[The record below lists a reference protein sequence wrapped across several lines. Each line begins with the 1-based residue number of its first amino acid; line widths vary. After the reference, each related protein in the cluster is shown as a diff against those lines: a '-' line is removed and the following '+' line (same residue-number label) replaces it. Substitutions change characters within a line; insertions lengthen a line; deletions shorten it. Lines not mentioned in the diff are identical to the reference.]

1 MVCSFSNFS
10 TITFTLFFEFV
21 FIDIFVL
28 WILIFCQLYF
38 KICLSFS
45 DLFFP
50 YANGIHFNF
59 NVVPFILLSMS
70 SKC

>member
-21 FIDIFVL
+21 FIDIFIL
-28 WILIFCQLYF
+28 RILIFCQIYF
-38 KICLSFS
+38 KIFLSFS
-45 DLFFP
+45 DFFFP
-50 YANGIHFNF
+50 CANGVHFNF
-59 NVVPFILLSMS
+59 NVVPFILLSLS